1 MNASERYFGLFPI
14 TLFAQYSI
22 DLGGIGSLRG
32 FEGKEFTG
40 NRMVM
45 LNANYLF
52 GGDILQKVP
61 LQGIPFFG
69 ALWTALSLGVFVDT
83 GWAWTTDELDAGLF
97 SGFGDLDLQT
107 NVGVSL
113 LALEGVLRL
122 DLAKRTD
129 RSNDD
134 YRITFRLLKTF

>member
-1 MNASERYFGLFPI
+1 
-14 TLFAQYSI
+14 
-22 DLGGIGSLRG
+22 
-32 FEGKEFTG
+32 
-40 NRMVM
+40 
-45 LNANYLF
+45 
-52 GGDILQKVP
+52 
-61 LQGIPFFG
+61 
-69 ALWTALSLGVFVDT
+69 
-83 GWAWTTDELDAGLF
+83 

-122 DLAKRTD
+122 DIAKRTD

>member
-1 MNASERYFGLFPI
+1 MQR
-14 TLFAQYSI
+14 
-22 DLGGIGSLRG
+22 
-32 FEGKEFTG
+32 
-40 NRMVM
+40 
-45 LNANYLF
+45 
-52 GGDILQKVP
+52 
-61 LQGIPFFG
+61 IPFFG
-69 ALWTALSLGVFVDT
+69 AIWTALSLGVFVDT
-83 GWAWTTDELDAGLF
+83 GWAWTTDDLDAGLF

-122 DLAKRTD
+122 DIAKRTD